1 MSDNKT
7 PLHSSHIFMF
17 PFRFDWN
24 KKGFKKEYDFYKQ
37 ETVYE
42 RISLVQLHNKLTSK
56 EQKHPW
62 NYKPFNV
69 ENDYNEYA
77 YFYDYARDAIYN
89 MGEFSQDSIS
99 NYYNK
104 DELNGELFE
113 LTIKGETYNLTI
125 AGVTLRVFSTGVAI
139 LSLELENYEHE
150 KFDDILRINDFG
162 RRVYPQFISDG
173 KVEATKE
180 AFLADSIKI
189 PFLDIEEN
197 FEREIYDETYIGN
210 HIMELLGRNVFTQDM
225 QGVGH
230 YYIQPSIDDRMF
242 VVSWYGDKEKALE
255 IKENYEE
262 SDDWYKYVFV
272 DGQYVTVRNQKMKKE
287 LLKNST
293 YDRWSDDGMLFGVS
307 RYSFVCL
314 TNREWFPFNIIRPHM
329 TSMYFQMITLLLAMR
344 TSILR
349 FSDEIASLASNE
361 TIDTEKLTNLYQR
374 YLTFY
379 NRLYFKEVTHQ
390 DQGIELYDMAR
401 KQMKIDDHMEK
412 LDGKFTKLFEFAK
425 MQSDDKSAKK
435 MNMLTVMGAIFLPPS
450 FMMSL
455 FGIGLFEYEQ
465 SVKSLSIGIFFIVLS
480 AVLTVGFINFTEKSK
495 KIKEMIVPTIVIAI
509 VMLLMVLV
517 PIKLIGEKADKPND
531 VKVVNKVLKVDVK
544 K

>member
-1 MSDNKT
+1 
-7 PLHSSHIFMF
+7 
-17 PFRFDWN
+17 
-24 KKGFKKEYDFYKQ
+24 
-37 ETVYE
+37 
-42 RISLVQLHNKLTSK
+42 
-56 EQKHPW
+56 
-62 NYKPFNV
+62 
-69 ENDYNEYA
+69 
-77 YFYDYARDAIYN
+77 
-89 MGEFSQDSIS
+89 
-99 NYYNK
+99 
-104 DELNGELFE
+104 
-113 LTIKGETYNLTI
+113 
-125 AGVTLRVFSTGVAI
+125 
-139 LSLELENYEHE
+139 
-150 KFDDILRINDFG
+150 
-162 RRVYPQFISDG
+162 
-173 KVEATKE
+173 
-180 AFLADSIKI
+180 
-189 PFLDIEEN
+189 
-197 FEREIYDETYIGN
+197 
-210 HIMELLGRNVFTQDM
+210 
-225 QGVGH
+225 
-230 YYIQPSIDDRMF
+230 
-242 VVSWYGDKEKALE
+242 
-255 IKENYEE
+255 
-262 SDDWYKYVFV
+262 
-272 DGQYVTVRNQKMKKE
+272 
-287 LLKNST
+287 
-293 YDRWSDDGMLFGVS
+293 
-307 RYSFVCL
+307 
-314 TNREWFPFNIIRPHM
+314 M